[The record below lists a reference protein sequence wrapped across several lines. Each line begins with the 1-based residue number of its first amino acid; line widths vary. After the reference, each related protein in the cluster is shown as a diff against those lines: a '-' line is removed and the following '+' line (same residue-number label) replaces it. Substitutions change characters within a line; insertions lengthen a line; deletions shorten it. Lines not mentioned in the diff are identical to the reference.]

1 MGLGKIIAITFIP
14 LTVTFVSAI
23 KLGSRLPIAAGQLG
37 NTIGMGYV
45 YFKVI
50 LRNFKPKN

>member
-1 MGLGKIIAITFIP
+1 MGIFKIIAITFVP
-14 LTVTFVSAI
+14 LTATFISAI
-23 KLGSRLPIAAGQLG
+23 RLGKNLPIAASQLG